1 MWPSPRARWLENQQA
16 RLSRARHDDEAF
28 RGAFVRAG
36 LFLTADFLP
45 TGFLFAAFFAVV
57 RNNPNGSNAI
67 FMRNMC
73 NMLPFDC
80 HLFIAL
86 GNNMRRNAVVR
97 SLEVIGEATKNL
109 PEEVREKYPEIP
121 WKRMAGMRDKLIH
134 GYFGVDYESIWS
146 LITER
151 VSSIEE
157 PIKRIIRE
165 HSI

>member
-1 MWPSPRARWLENQQA
+1 VKRVWLDYLNDI
-16 RLSRARHDDEAF
+16 LD
-28 RGAFVRAG
+28 
-36 LFLTADFLP
+36 
-45 TGFLFAAFFAVV
+45 AV
-57 RNNPNGSNAI
+57 NDIKSFINGQTYET
-67 FMRNMC
+67 
-73 NMLPFDC
+73 
-80 HLFIAL
+80 FIKD
-86 GNNMRRNAVVR
+86 NMRRNAVVR

>member
-1 MWPSPRARWLENQQA
+1 MKRVWLDYLNDI
-16 RLSRARHDDEAF
+16 LD
-28 RGAFVRAG
+28 
-36 LFLTADFLP
+36 
-45 TGFLFAAFFAVV
+45 AV
-57 RNNPNGSNAI
+57 NDIKSFINGQTYET
-67 FMRNMC
+67 
-73 NMLPFDC
+73 
-80 HLFIAL
+80 FIKD
-86 GNNMRRNAVVR
+86 NMRRNAVVR

-121 WKRMAGMRDKLIH
+121 WNRMAGMRDKLIH